1 MKSLRY
7 KKKKQHPLAVALCL
21 LFLSFA
27 AFVVVK
33 NASAV
38 ELNGQADF
46 RLSIQL
52 NDKTCGQ
59 QNGTPRSAGFLSQGA
74 GYAQSDWATD
84 SNGFDPDCA
93 RLGLE
98 SQGGNTVPTTD
109 FRVCI
114 QVSDDI
120 AYSFMSQRVVNVNQV
135 GIERC
140 TPYVSE
146 GGGWSEWAYDG
157 GTGSD
162 RAFDPDAVRLRI
174 EANST
179 PLEGIEID
187 NMRFGIQ
194 LSDDQCTGQFGAPE
208 FTPWLVDVGMNSAS
222 EHWSNWAKDGGP
234 NYKDPDCV
242 RIKMEVITNPVGNNE
257 DEELPD
263 TPACSDGIDNDSDGS
278 ADYPSDPGCAS
289 ADDNSEADNAQNA
302 CENGEDDDGDGLVD
316 MNDPG
321 CASPSDDDETDP
333 IACNFAANP
342 TSLVKGI
349 GTSKLTWDCRHSD
362 GTVMTGTVSIV
373 DDNAAQTFAGLGNN
387 LGAAGSVN
395 VAPEQTTRFTL
406 SPSLSGLIPETATVR
421 IENSSFDE
429 DIP

>member
-27 AFVVVK
+27 SFIVVK
-33 NASAV
+33 NATAV

-52 NDKTCGQ
+52 SDDACKSQ
-59 QNGTPRSAGFLSQGA
+59 VGTARTAGFLSQGIGSA
-74 GYAQSDWATD
+74 LSSWATD
-84 SNGFDPDCA
+84 TSKYDPDCA
-93 RLGLE
+93 RLRVE
-98 SQGGNTVPTTD
+98 YQSGNAAATKDKD
-109 FRVCI
+109 FRVCV
-114 QVSDDI
+114 QLSDYASTRDG
-120 AYSFMSQRVVNVNQV
+120 QTVTGGV
-135 GIERC
+135 GLERC

-146 GGGWSEWAYDG
+146 GGGWSSWARDSNSYD
-157 GTGSD
+157 
-162 RAFDPDAVRLRI
+162 FDAARI
-174 EANST
+174 RIQERET
-179 PLEGIEID
+179 QLQGIEVD
-187 NMRFGIQ
+187 DVRFAIQ
-194 LSDDQCTGQFGAPE
+194 LSDDGCSKGFGPVKT
-208 FTPWLVDVGMNSAS
+208 TPWFSAMVLDPFQ
-222 EHWSNWAKDGGP
+222 EHWTDWAHDSNK
-234 NYKDPDCV
+234 YDPDCM
-242 RIKMEVITNPVGNNE
+242 RIRMDVITGPVGATDN
-257 DEELPD
+257 EELPD
-263 TPACSDGIDNDSDGS
+263 TPACSDGVDNDSDGS
-278 ADYPSDPGCAS
+278 SDYPNDSGCTS
-289 ADDNSEADNAQNA
+289 ADDNSEADNTLNA

-349 GTSKLTWDCRHSD
+349 GTSRLTWDCRHSD
-362 GTVMTGTVSIV
+362 GTVMAGNVSIV
-373 DDNAAQTFAGLGNN
+373 DDNAAQEFTGLGNN

-406 SPSLSGLIPETATVR
+406 SPSISGLIPETATVR